1 MTSTGSASASSSME
15 MDDWISLNNAI
26 DDKIDGNFFASELEE
41 FPWFQLELPEAKN
54 ISGLTLVNRED
65 CCGER
70 LENIEIRAGFEEVTS
85 ENKGI
90 PLSEMNKLCGVFEG
104 PGETGGAYKILCAN
118 GSIEAKY
125 ITIQIMGKQYLQ
137 ISEIELIGERYR
149 GEYSI
154 TRISS
159 NLLIGFNLLILFV
172 Y

>member
-26 DDKIDGNFFASELEE
+26 DDKINGNFFASELEE
-41 FPWFQLELPEAKN
+41 FPWFQLELPIAKN

-70 LENIEIRAGFEEVTS
+70 LENIEVRAGFDAVTS
-85 ENKGI
+85 ENKGV
-90 PLSEMNKLCGVFEG
+90 PLPEMNKLCGVFDG
-104 PGETGGAYKILCAN
+104 PGETGGEYKILCAN

-137 ISEIELIGERYR
+137 ISEIELIGDRYR
-149 GEYSI
+149 GTYSI
-154 TRISS
+154 TCISS
-159 NLLIGFNLLILFV
+159 KLLIGFN
-172 Y
+172 